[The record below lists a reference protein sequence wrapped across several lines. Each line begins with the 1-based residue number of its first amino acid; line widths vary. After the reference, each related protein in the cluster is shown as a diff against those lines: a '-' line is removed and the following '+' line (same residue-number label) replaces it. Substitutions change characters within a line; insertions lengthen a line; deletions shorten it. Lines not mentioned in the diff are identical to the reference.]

1 MPSKKRKKGKKKTI
15 VLTIISLGIIV
26 VSTYVFSTYF
36 LKIYN
41 IYKEKK
47 ELTAKIAELS
57 DKEEKLKSEV
67 QKLKDKM
74 AKDAAGDV
82 LSNAVDVNGIKVLPV
97 KLEDVDMNALRTLG
111 DDMKA
116 KLGKSIITRMFLL

>member
-47 ELTAKIAELS
+47 ELAAKIAELS
-57 DKEEKLKSEV
+57 DEEEKLKSEV
-67 QKLKDKM
+67 QKLKDPEYVARYAREKYSYS
-74 AKDAAGDV
+74 KDGEYI
-82 LSNAVDVNGIKVLPV
+82 IKLP
-97 KLEDVDMNALRTLG
+97 
-111 DDMKA
+111 
-116 KLGKSIITRMFLL
+116 